1 MGQKQWGK
9 LLKVFPEPTYVFE
22 SLARQWGLFDPTSL
36 RMASS
41 GLTPRAIADWCEEH
55 VIVARYSLETRYLP
69 SSKFGQSGF
78 QGDVTYEVKGIPTA
92 PEAQWLA
99 PLARFALFS
108 GVGYKTTMGM
118 GQARCKNA
126 VAGPLA
132 DQPAKETSV

>member
-1 MGQKQWGK
+1 
-9 LLKVFPEPTYVFE
+9 
-22 SLARQWGLFDPTSL
+22 
-36 RMASS
+36 MASS

-78 QGDVTYEVKGIPTA
+78 QGDVTYEVKGTPTA

-118 GQARCKNA
+118 GQARCTNA

-132 DQPAKETSV
+132 DQPAKEASV